1 LRTHTCGELNEKH
14 IGKEVTLCGWVHLKR
29 THGGLIFIDLRD
41 RYGITQLVFNM
52 KENKKAYE
60 KAMQV
65 EKEFVIKAK
74 GKVVKR
80 LQPNPKLSTG
90 KIEVNCSEI
99 EVLNKAKQ
107 PLPLEISSELLASE
121 ETRLRYRYLDLRR
134 AEMQKNI
141 ILRYQIVKAIR
152 EYLDSKGFIEIETPI
167 LAKSTPEG
175 ARDYLV
181 PSRLYKGKFFA
192 LPQSPQLFKQILMIS
207 GFDRYFQIARC
218 FRDEDLRA
226 DRQPEFTQLDLEM
239 SFVREEDVF
248 EIVEGCIAYVLK
260 KVLKKELR
268 LPFQRISYKEALER
282 FGSDKPDLRFS
293 LELKDITSALK
304 ETKFEIFK
312 KILEDGGC
320 IKAIAVSDN
329 GKIGNKEIN
338 MLTEIAK
345 ANNAKGLIA
354 ARVKKNTLDSSIA
367 KYLTQKEMN
376 AVIKDTCAKDEDLI
390 LIVAGDWHTACI
402 SLGQIRLKL
411 AELLNLIPK
420 DTYKFI
426 WVTDFPLF
434 EYDEKEGRLKAMHH
448 PFTSPKQED
457 LPLLDSEPLKVRS
470 RAYDIVLNGI
480 ELGGGSIRI
489 HQPDMQSKIFN
500 LLGLSKEKA
509 MENFGFLLEAFEY
522 GAPPHGGIALG
533 IDRFTMLLAGESTI
547 RQVIAFPK
555 NKACQSPMDGAP
567 SEVSDEQLK
576 ELGIKIDK

>member
-1 LRTHTCGELNEKH
+1 MRTHTCGELNEKH

>member
-1 LRTHTCGELNEKH
+1 MRTHTCGELNEKH

-367 KYLTQKEMN
+367 KYLTQKEIN

-489 HQPDMQSKIFN
+489 HQPNMQSKIFN

>member
-367 KYLTQKEMN
+367 KYLTQKEIN

-489 HQPDMQSKIFN
+489 HQPNMQSKIFN